1 MSQQNKQT
9 PILNINN
16 QISNEED
23 EIVNKIIHELN
34 DDGNNNKN
42 GFIFSFFIFNLL

>member
-34 DDGNNNKN
+34 DDGNNNK
-42 GFIFSFFIFNLL
+42 SSSMDAQQLDQQ